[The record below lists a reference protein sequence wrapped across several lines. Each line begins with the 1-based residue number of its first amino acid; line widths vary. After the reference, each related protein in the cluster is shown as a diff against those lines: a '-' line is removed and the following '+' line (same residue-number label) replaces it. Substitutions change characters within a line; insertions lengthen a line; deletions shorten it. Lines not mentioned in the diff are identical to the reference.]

1 MRGVCVEGF
10 CCVDIG
16 GGGVESGGGAC
27 IDIGGVRASV
37 GMAVAVAAELSVVV
51 AVAVVVTSAVALIC
65 AGGWRT
71 LHRRVSWC
79 DGMMVATVD
88 DR

>member
-1 MRGVCVEGF
+1 
-10 CCVDIG
+10 
-16 GGGVESGGGAC
+16 
-27 IDIGGVRASV
+27 
-37 GMAVAVAAELSVVV
+37 MAVAVAAELSVVV
-51 AVAVVVTSAVALIC
+51 AVAVVITSAVALIC